1 MMIVL
6 AHEVMLTAALAFQL
20 MLNAPAS
27 KLMMT
32 ALAFQ
37 LMLNAPAYKLMI
49 TALAFELMLKAWEV
63 MLIINSPWRYIR
75 PNCGFST
82 RNNDKLY

>member
-1 MMIVL
+1 MLNAL

-32 ALAFQ
+32 ALVFQ
-37 LMLNAPAYKLMI
+37 LMLNAPAYKLMTTGI
-49 TALAFELMLKAWEV
+49 
-63 MLIINSPWRYIR
+63 LINVERAGI
-75 PNCGFST
+75 
-82 RNNDKLY
+82 

>member
-1 MMIVL
+1 
-6 AHEVMLTAALAFQL
+6 

-49 TALAFELMLKAWEV
+49 TG
-63 MLIINSPWRYIR
+63 ISINVERAGI
-75 PNCGFST
+75 
-82 RNNDKLY
+82 